1 MALPAVG
8 LPAVAQPARDPREEE
23 GAPSDNLY
31 VSGLPSEFDSNSVQQ
46 FFGAIGNVVQCKSFG
61 NGYALVRFSSTDEA
75 TNVKTSLTGQKPVGC
90 AQPLRLTYAQSSE
103 KKDWVCP
110 RCGDLQFQKNT
121 QCRLCGCPRPQGAGP
136 GEAGVATPGA
146 ADGATEG
153 GDWVCKQ
160 CGDLQF
166 KKNIMC
172 RLCGAPSPGAE
183 GTVLAPQNLA
193 MLPSFGKAA
202 KGKGKVGGSSPY
214 GGGKGKGIKDGPK
227 CSVQDFIDELIVGG
241 LPGGDYNPEVNC
253 VYVGGLPKDTTT
265 KHMYEI
271 FAAFGSIPPRG
282 TRVDTSLEG
291 ECSGFGF
298 VNFNEAASAE
308 MAVMALNGIVL
319 NDGQT
324 FEVRMNA

>member
-1 MALPAVG
+1 LCSSANQVVFAEMEG
-8 LPAVAQPARDPREEE
+8 KGKDPREAE

-31 VSGLPSEFDSNSVQQ
+31 VSGLPDEFDNSSVQQ

-61 NGYALVRFSSTDEA
+61 NGYALVRFSSADEA

-136 GEAGVATPGA
+136 GEVAVAT
-146 ADGATEG
+146 
-153 GDWVCKQ
+153 
-160 CGDLQF
+160 
-166 KKNIMC
+166 
-172 RLCGAPSPGAE
+172 PGAE

-227 CSVQDFIDELIVGG
+227 CSIQDFIDELIVGG
-241 LPGGDYNPEVNC
+241 LPGGDYNPEANC